1 MTALEEVEL
10 WFKDQK
16 ENHGLV
22 YFSVFAGDK
31 PGLTSEELARAFLDT
46 LNSPSVEITDL
57 NF

>member
-1 MTALEEVEL
+1 MTALEEVVI

-22 YFSVFAGDK
+22 SFSVFAGDK
-31 PGLTSEELARAFLDT
+31 PGLTSEELARAFLLS
-46 LNSPSVEITDL
+46 LNSPSVDITDF